1 MILTM
6 AEPEIAPAAPASML
20 LLPDPGRKYQIPAME
35 VQRLLF
41 QLRNQM
47 IEG

>member
-6 AEPEIAPAAPASML
+6 AEPEIAPAALHQSL

-35 VQRLLF
+35 CSVVLF

>member
-6 AEPEIAPAAPASML
+6 AEPEIAPAAPHQSL
-20 LLPDPGRKYQIPAME
+20 LLPDPGRKYQSPAME
-35 VQRLLF
+35 GSIVFF
-41 QLRNQM
+41 QLRDQM